1 MVKFFTIFNLQL
13 ARARFI
19 YYLLKLINK
28 AHNTVYHSEAYSPGQ
43 NEQSRKFKKVDKKF
57 QTLTKL
63 TYKMIAGAM
72 ENCYAAMEEEAC
84 LKSLF
89 NNDYFWL

>member
-1 MVKFFTIFNLQL
+1 
-13 ARARFI
+13 
-19 YYLLKLINK
+19 
-28 AHNTVYHSEAYSPGQ
+28 
-43 NEQSRKFKKVDKKF
+43 
-57 QTLTKL
+57 
-63 TYKMIAGAM
+63 MIAGAM